1 MMYCAQTLNFPQHG
15 GNQNVQHPFLVEPI
29 FPLHTVL
36 SFMYAGMIA
45 KWRGWLCLRHADFL
59 LAQTGELNIFNKQ
72 QANHRNTQHPYR
84 QPEQRM
90 VAPDFNHNSVNR
102 AGDNPADA

>member
-1 MMYCAQTLNFPQHG
+1 MARMALFAPRR
-15 GNQNVQHPFLVEPI
+15 F
-29 FPLHTVL
+29 F
-36 SFMYAGMIA
+36 
-45 KWRGWLCLRHADFL
+45 

-102 AGDNPADA
+102 AAIIQPTREVFAYNVVAEPIFQASSPENKACRYHREYQGRWH

>member
-1 MMYCAQTLNFPQHG
+1 MIWQPEFTDKTLSRKPG
-15 GNQNVQHPFLVEPI
+15 AVQMALFAPRRF
-29 FPLHTVL
+29 F
-36 SFMYAGMIA
+36 
-45 KWRGWLCLRHADFL
+45 

-90 VAPDFNHNSVNR
+90 VAPDFGNGANLLI
-102 AGDNPADA
+102 